1 MDWFLYDRDLR
12 HERVK
17 SSFLIE
23 LDESVVVLRIFFGRL
38 EHISNPRRLHHDLHQ
53 AGTFSKFVP
62 PDALQIHSPALSA
75 HRFYVKL
82 FLITSVTLPNK
93 NKTKKKQ
100 NSYT

>member
-38 EHISNPRRLHHDLHQ
+38 ELNFKYLFNGYYNLVKMLISHC
-53 AGTFSKFVP
+53 
-62 PDALQIHSPALSA
+62 
-75 HRFYVKL
+75 
-82 FLITSVTLPNK
+82 
-93 NKTKKKQ
+93 
-100 NSYT
+100 